1 MIKIEF
7 DKFIGID
14 WSGAKGPKQP
24 GLQVAVADAC
34 ASAPKLILPPQENG
48 GAVMRF

>member
-24 GLQVAVADAC
+24 GLQVAVADAWC
-34 ASAPKLILPPQENG
+34 QRSKTDSASTRKMVGP
-48 GAVMRF
+48 